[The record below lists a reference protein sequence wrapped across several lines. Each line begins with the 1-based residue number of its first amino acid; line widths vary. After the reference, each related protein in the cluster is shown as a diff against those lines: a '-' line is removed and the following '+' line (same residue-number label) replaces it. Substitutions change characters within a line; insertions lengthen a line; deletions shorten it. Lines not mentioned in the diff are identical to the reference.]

1 MSSVIFWVAWIVIP
15 LIMEVIPTVGNF
27 IILLKRRI
35 MKKKYKPLSHYPE
48 VSLIVPVY
56 NSAETLYACVQS
68 IYQSNYPKDKI
79 FVLLVNNMSKDNSF
93 EIYSKCQKDFPNL
106 SINWMNSKQ
115 ENPKPLIWHC
125 LTARVNILSILTV
138 MEC

>member
-48 VSLIVPVY
+48 ISLIVPVY
-56 NSAETLYACVQS
+56 NSAETL
-68 IYQSNYPKDKI
+68 
-79 FVLLVNNMSKDNSF
+79 
-93 EIYSKCQKDFPNL
+93 
-106 SINWMNSKQ
+106 
-115 ENPKPLIWHC
+115 
-125 LTARVNILSILTV
+125 
-138 MEC
+138 

>member
-1 MSSVIFWVAWIVIP
+1 MSSVIFWVAWIIIP

-56 NSAETLYACVQS
+56 NSAETPVCLCAV
-68 IYQSNYPKDKI
+68 D
-79 FVLLVNNMSKDNSF
+79 
-93 EIYSKCQKDFPNL
+93 L
-106 SINWMNSKQ
+106 SI
-115 ENPKPLIWHC
+115 ELP
-125 LTARVNILSILTV
+125 
-138 MEC
+138 EG

>member
-1 MSSVIFWVAWIVIP
+1 MSSVIFWVACIVIP

-79 FVLLVNNMSKDNSF
+79 FVLLVNNMSQLRYTANVRRISRIF
-93 EIYSKCQKDFPNL
+93 R
-106 SINWMNSKQ
+106 
-115 ENPKPLIWHC
+115 LIG
-125 LTARVNILSILTV
+125 
-138 MEC
+138 